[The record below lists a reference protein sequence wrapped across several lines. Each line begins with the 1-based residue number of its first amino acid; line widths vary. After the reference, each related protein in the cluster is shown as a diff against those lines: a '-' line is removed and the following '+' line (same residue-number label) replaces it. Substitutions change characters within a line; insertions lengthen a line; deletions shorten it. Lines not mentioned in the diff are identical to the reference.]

1 MLSPQNPIKIFVSYS
16 HKDDDLCQKLNTHLQ
31 SLVRQGEIVLWSDRD
46 INSGREW
53 AAELK
58 KNLESAQIILLLISP
73 DFITSNY
80 CYDKEMKLAI
90 DRYNKGED
98 IRIIP
103 IILRPCDWKF
113 SPVDKLQALP
123 KNSLAVSLWD
133 DIDSAFFDI
142 EQGIKKIINS
152 IQLETMDTSEK
163 PKCPYPGIEPLT
175 DRKHLFGRDTDIN
188 DIAEKLE
195 KNGLVYLVGES
206 GIGKTS
212 VVQMGVIPHFE
223 NKGWITAGIWNPT
236 TKPISDLRKI
246 FYRLKEFIDPKSKA
260 ITQIYDDGLTPVI
273 NELEKDKKLLL
284 IIDDFR
290 KILDNKSDEAKKFIT
305 HITDVNKEK
314 FITLIITRTSYL
326 ESLASCIDGEN
337 ASLNDSLCILK
348 GIDSD
353 AIKELIVEPAESVK
367 YKLEKGL
374 SEEIFSNLT
383 GSVGLTQQLPSDVIL
398 RKSIFLPILQLTLKE
413 LWKKCDGEK
422 LLTISNYK
430 EIKKG
435 GGAIDRHF
443 ESIYME
449 MADDL
454 KSDEKWIRR
463 IMLKLIHVE
472 KGEKGEKGQDT
483 RMSSYRKELL
493 DMGDNFSEKEIIN
506 NIVEEM
512 IAKGVLKIR
521 EDANQNATENEVIEI
536 AYDFISIWSR
546 FTRWIND
553 DRGKLWIFQQIEDR
567 CEEWKKNPIDSNCL
581 PEYLIKFIDADQ
593 LGDIMRW
600 CKPIEDFN
608 CFLKN
613 SRSNAEKIE
622 LGRKY
627 KLGVDAKK
635 AENNLRSSNPEKGTF
650 EAIRIFNE
658 AQETG
663 VNVVQDIIH
672 KAMEIHREKFC
683 IKKDNDNENL
693 KRHTGSIKC
702 VTVSPDKKY
711 IASSGRDGMI
721 FLWDSEGNYKSSK
734 KTDHQDIIWS
744 ILFSSSMEFIVSAG
758 ENGKIYIWNLH
769 EEGESIEIGE
779 GIKISD
785 QIERAE
791 DSKIETLCIR
801 ALAVS
806 VSDKYIAAGSKD
818 EYAHLWELT
827 ENNTCQYIRSFKHD
841 DWVMSVVFSLD
852 EKHIYTGCARG
863 GIRCWEISGTSDKPI
878 SIWTKHEG
886 WVRTL
891 AINENYLISG
901 GEDKTIRLWDLKSV
915 KKIPEKQVLIG
926 HEDKILTVR
935 LDPSGNF
942 IASGSADKTIRL
954 WDFDGNQLGVPLRGH
969 KDWVRSISILSHSN
983 NQFIVSASRDSTIR
997 IWDLEG
1003 NILAKTLPTPG
1014 INRVISVAISHDKEN
1029 YKIASGGEDSS
1040 ICLWDKDGYLLD
1052 YQFVGGKHSSWI
1064 RSIKFTPDNNYVITG
1079 SEDVRIGIWNLSSNP
1094 RTFRSEVQKI
1104 EGNTDE
1110 GNKAWIRAI
1119 DISAD
1124 GKYLVSA
1131 SDANT
1136 YCIWKFNE
1144 NWSNESESLYLEDTC
1159 ESDKHDGR
1167 VTSVAFSPKDENDE
1181 YLIASASEDKTI
1193 CLWDLKGDRS
1203 CEFTGHKNRV
1213 LSVRFS
1219 PDSNYL
1225 ISGSQDKTLRLWD
1238 LKKVSKETE
1247 DISEAVE
1254 YNGHTDAVRAVL
1266 FSPDSKMVISG
1277 SADSTI
1283 RIWDLYGNQ
1292 IGDPLTGHSG
1302 AIRSL
1307 DITPDGK
1314 FIISGSEDGTVRRWN
1329 LGKLEDWVKICCDRI
1344 MGNKCSTEEHK
1355 DEAIKA
1361 LKKLNSP

>member
-16 HKDDDLCQKLNTHLQ
+16 HKDDNLRQKLNTHLQ
-31 SLVRQGEIVLWSDRD
+31 SLVRQGKIAPWSDRD
-46 INSGREW
+46 IYAGEKW
-53 AAELK
+53 EPELK

-73 DFITSNY
+73 DFIASDY
-80 CYDKEMKLAI
+80 CYDEEMRLAI
-90 DRYNKGED
+90 DRCNEGEA
-98 IRIIP
+98 IRVIP
-103 IILRPCDWKF
+103 IILRPCDWE
-113 SPVDKLQALP
+113 KLPIGKLEALP
-123 KNSLAVSLWD
+123 TNSIAVTRWNN
-133 DIDSAFFDI
+133 IDSAFLDI
-142 EQGIKKIINS
+142 EQGIEKTINS
-152 IQLETMDTSEK
+152 IQPETMDTSEK

-175 DRKHLFGRDTDIN
+175 DRKHLFGRDSDIDN
-188 DIAEKLE
+188 ITKKLE
-195 KNGLVYLVGES
+195 EDGLVYLVGES

-236 TKPISDLRKI
+236 TEPISDLRKI
-246 FYRLKEFIDPKSKA
+246 FYKDLKYFIDPKSKA

-290 KILDNKSDEAKKFIT
+290 KILDNKSDEAKRFIT
-305 HITDVNKEK
+305 HITNVNKEK
-314 FITLIITRTSYL
+314 FITLIITRESYL
-326 ESLASCIDGEN
+326 GSLSSCIDGEN
-337 ASLNDSLCILK
+337 ASSNNSLLVLK
-348 GIDSD
+348 GINSD
-353 AIKELIVEPAESVK
+353 AIKKLIVEPAESVK
-367 YKLEKGL
+367 YKLEEGL
-374 SEEIFSNLT
+374 SEEIFSDLT

-413 LWKKCDGEK
+413 LWEKCDGEK
-422 LLTISNYK
+422 ILTISNYK

-472 KGEKGEKGQDT
+472 KGEKGQDT

-512 IAKGVLKIR
+512 ITKGVLKIR
-521 EDANQNATENEVIEI
+521 EDTNQSATENEVIEI
-536 AYDFISIWSR
+536 AHNLISIWSR

-581 PEYLIKFIDADQ
+581 PKYLIEFIDADQ
-593 LGDIMRW
+593 LGDVTRW
-600 CKPIEDFN
+600 CKPIGDFN
-608 CFLKN
+608 YFLKN
-613 SRSNAEKIE
+613 SRANAEKIE

-627 KLGVDAKK
+627 KLGIDAKN
-635 AENNLRSSNPEKGTF
+635 AENSLRSSNPKKGAF

-663 VNVVQDIIH
+663 VNAVQDIIH
-672 KAMEIHREKFC
+672 KAMEINRETFC
-683 IKKDNDNENL
+683 IEKDNETPEG
-693 KRHTGSIKC
+693 HTGSIKC
-702 VTVSPDKKY
+702 VTVSPNKKY

-744 ILFSSSMEFIVSAG
+744 ILFSSSMKFIVSAG
-758 ENGKIYIWNLH
+758 EDGKIYIWNLY
-769 EEGESIEIGE
+769 EEGENIKVGE
-779 GIKISD
+779 GTEISG
-785 QIERAE
+785 QLEGVRG
-791 DSKIETLCIR
+791 STTETLCVR

-806 VSDKYIAAGSKD
+806 ASNKYIAAASKD
-818 EYAHLWELT
+818 EYAYLWELT
-827 ENNTCQYIRSFKHD
+827 KDNRYQYIRRFKHD
-841 DWVMSVVFSLD
+841 DWVMSVIFSLD
-852 EKHIYTGCARG
+852 EEYIYTGCARG
-863 GIRCWEISGTSDKPI
+863 GIHCWRISDDSGELI
-878 SIWTKHEG
+878 STWTKHEG

-901 GEDKTIRLWDLKSV
+901 GEDKTIRLWDLKS
-915 KKIPEKQVLIG
+915 KKHTPEKQVLIG
-926 HEDKILTVR
+926 HEDKILTVS

-1003 NILAKTLPTPG
+1003 NISAEILPTRG
-1014 INRVISVAISHDKEN
+1014 IDRVISVAISHDKEN
-1029 YKIASGGEDSS
+1029 YKIASGGENST
-1040 ICLWDKDGYLLD
+1040 ICLWDKYGKLLD
-1052 YQFVGGKHSSWI
+1052 YQFAGGKHSSWI

-1079 SEDVRIGIWNLSSNP
+1079 SEDVCIGIWNLSSNP

-1136 YCIWKFNE
+1136 YCIWKLNE
-1144 NWSNESESLYLEDTC
+1144 NLSNESESLYLEDTC
-1159 ESDKHDGR
+1159 KSDRHDGR

-1292 IGDPLTGHSG
+1292 IGDPLTGHIG